1 MTLRFLQIQLATLR
15 LYIGTHLYVF
25 VFLPYAILVSYVRS
39 DRLPALKQQF
49 VRTVFAIVG
58 KRLRVSGRQHVRP
71 DRAYVIISNY
81 PSGYAGFA
89 LVGAFPSARLVAH
102 AFIRN
107 VPLLGQAMRRVGAVF
122 VRPGRKGLGLAAIDM
137 GLRDPEHVSSII
149 ILPEGGRTPDGR
161 IHRFRR
167 GFVHILRQTELDLL
181 PVTLNGLF
189 QLKPATRIYADP
201 AAAPEMIIHPPVSH
215 ARLSQ
220 LSDEGVLELAHGLIA
235 SVYRP

>member
-1 MTLRFLQIQLATLR
+1 MIARFFQILLATLR

-25 VFLPYAILVSYVRS
+25 AFLPYAILVSYIDR

-58 KRLRVSGRQHVRP
+58 KRLKVSGRENVRP

-89 LVGAFPSARLVAH
+89 LAGEFPSARIVAH

-107 VPLLGQAMRRVGAVF
+107 IPLLGQAMRRVGAVF
-122 VRPGRKGLGLAAIDM
+122 VRPGRKGLGRAAIDVS
-137 GLRDPEHVSSII
+137 LREWKNVPGII
-149 ILPEGGRTPDGR
+149 ILPEGGRTPDGE

-167 GFVHILRQTELDLL
+167 GFVHILRQTNLDLL

-189 QLKPATRIYADP
+189 HFKPVGRIYADP
-201 AAAPEMIIHPPVSH
+201 AAEPEMIIHPPVGH
-215 ARLSQ
+215 AQLLE
-220 LSDEGVLELAHGLIA
+220 LSDEQVLQLAHDLIA
-235 SVYRP
+235 SAYRP

>member
-1 MTLRFLQIQLATLR
+1 MIARFFQILLATLR

-25 VFLPYAILVSYVRS
+25 VFLPYAILASYI
-39 DRLPALKQQF
+39 DRDRMPALKQQF
-49 VRTVFAIVG
+49 ARAVFAVVG
-58 KRLRVSGRQHVRP
+58 KRLRVSGREHVRP
-71 DRAYVIISNY
+71 DRACVIISNY

-89 LVGAFPSARLVAH
+89 LVSEFPSARIVAH

-107 VPLLGQAMRRVGAVF
+107 VPLLGQAMRRVGAMF
-122 VRPGRKGLGLAAIDM
+122 VRPGRKGLGRAAIDVS
-137 GLRDPEHVSSII
+137 LREWTNVPSII
-149 ILPEGGRTPDGR
+149 ILPEGGRTPDGQ

-167 GFVHILRQTELDLL
+167 GFLHILRQTNLDLL

-201 AAAPEMIIHPPVSH
+201 AADPEMIIHPALSQ
-215 ARLSQ
+215 ARLRELDDEQVLQ
-220 LSDEGVLELAHGLIA
+220 LARDLIA

>member
-1 MTLRFLQIQLATLR
+1 MIVRFFQILLVTLR

-25 VFLPYAILVSYVRS
+25 VFLPYAILASYVDRN
-39 DRLPALKQQF
+39 RLPALKQQF

-58 KRLRVSGRQHVRP
+58 KRLRVSGRENVHP

-89 LVGAFPSARLVAH
+89 LVGEFPSARLVAH
-102 AFIRN
+102 AFIKN
-107 VPLLGQAMRRVGAVF
+107 VPLLGQAAGRMGAVF
-122 VRPGRKGLGLAAIDM
+122 VSPGRKGLGRAAIDVS
-137 GLRDPEHVSSII
+137 LRDQQNVRSII
-149 ILPEGGRTPDGR
+149 ILPEGGRTADGR

-167 GFVHILRQTELDLL
+167 GFVYILRQTNLDLL

-189 QLKPATRIYADP
+189 QLKPISRIYADP

-215 ARLSQ
+215 SRLLQ
-220 LSDEGVLELAHGLIA
+220 LSDDQVLELAHDLIA